1 MSFGGND
8 LYLTIGEKAAALG
21 YALIQNHPFLDGNK
35 RIGHAAMELFLV
47 INGFELMA
55 DVDEA
60 EKVILDV
67 ASGAM
72 SRHDFSAWVED
83 KIVSRER

>member
-1 MSFGGND
+1 MGIRDLGGLESAIAQPQMSFG
-8 LYLTIGEKAAALG
+8 
-21 YALIQNHPFLDGNK
+21 GNK
-35 RIGHAAMELFLV
+35 RIGHAAMEMFLV
-47 INGFELMA
+47 INGFELQA

-72 SRHDFSAWVED
+72 SRHDFVAWV
-83 KIVSRER
+83 KLRTVSRANAV